1 MSEEFGDGY
10 KDFIIDV
17 PDFPKPGVGFKD
29 ISPLLAD
36 EQTFRSA
43 IVDMGRCV
51 DASNRCPD
59 YWIGIDSRG
68 FIFASALAI
77 YFGGGVVCARKEGK
91 LPNATC
97 KESYSLEYGNAT
109 LEMQPLAEEGI
120 GSTAIIVDDVLATG
134 GTIVATHNLAFKAGY
149 DIIDHLVLVDLKFIP
164 KIWAGNNGMNVE
176 SVIEYE

>member
-10 KDFIIDV
+10 KEFIVDV

-109 LEMQPLAEEGI
+109 LEMQPLVEEGI
-120 GSTAIIVDDVLATG
+120 GCTAVIVDDVLATG
-134 GTIVATHNLAFKAGY
+134 GTIMAAHNLAFKAGY

-164 KIWAGNNGMNVE
+164 KLWAGNNGMNVE